1 MGLLKI
7 LTSSSSSDATSTRG
21 TVLTGAR
28 RSRWSLPAGAGGR
41 RDLMKAWFFFFFE
54 GNLMKAWGAA
64 SVLPEQDDAMGAG
77 ASGPSLFSGWVACTL
92 LLRELGPSPVGYIA
106 AHFNQLEKRKFH
118 LFCAANRPASAFRR
132 LTPPGRGESSRVQR
146 SKQSSLQPRRRNET
160 SSPPGNAQPHSHGDI
175 AIQRCCIAFAALA
188 LVLHRPRQTPAR
200 RYARSDP

>member
-41 RDLMKAWFFFFFE
+41 RDLMKAWC
-54 GNLMKAWGAA
+54 AS

-77 ASGPSLFSGWVACTL
+77 VSGPSLFSGWVACTL